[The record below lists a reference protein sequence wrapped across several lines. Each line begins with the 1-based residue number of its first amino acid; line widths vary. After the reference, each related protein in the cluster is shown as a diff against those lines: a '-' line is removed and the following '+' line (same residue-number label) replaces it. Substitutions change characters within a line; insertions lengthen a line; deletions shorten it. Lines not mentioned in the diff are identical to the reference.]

1 MADTEAQQNA
11 GVLESEDDIKTKAA
25 FVRRWLDAI
34 ELSSKEEK
42 DWRKTSAEAREV
54 YEAGEKAPTGTAF
67 NLYYSYIETVCPSL
81 HNSTPVPDIRR
92 RFNDKDPVAK
102 DAADTI
108 ERIISY
114 SIDEYDF
121 DDVLGDSVFDLA
133 TAGRG
138 VARIKYMADLIED
151 GSDVGAQSVE
161 CENIPWASF
170 RRGPARKWADVPWV
184 AFVDYMDKETLKG
197 LNPNI
202 DVPLN
207 FVVDKDGNY
216 KDGAEQDDPEN
227 DIFKRA
233 LVWTIWD
240 KATRKVHFIAPSYPD
255 DVIASVDDPLGLKQF
270 FPIPRPM
277 MTGKASGRLVPLSP
291 YKILKPQV
299 KEIDDLS
306 KRIAKLV
313 KTLRPRGLGPAGVD
327 VDKWAGADDG
337 EIVEVSDVAKWLQEG
352 GSGVMDKLIAWFPL
366 DPAIKAIQEL
376 YMRREQAKME
386 FFEVGGQADIMRG
399 QSNPNEKLGT
409 QQIKQNWGSLRLK
422 KAQAEVQRFARDLFR
437 LKAEIIAEKFTPEN
451 LGVMAGVNLTPPPP
465 PNDPQAMPQYQAAMQ
480 TFQKEQQDWFET
492 LKLLKDEKM
501 RGYRIDV
508 ETDSTIRGD
517 AARNQEAMSMFVQ
530 GTAQYFAA
538 LAPAVEAG
546 AINMEAAISIYSAFC
561 RNFKLGKEVDATLD
575 QLKEQAAEQAAA
587 QAQQGPPPDPEAEK
601 VKAQIEGDK
610 AKLQLEVEK
619 AKLDGQMK
627 QQQAMTDAQLKE
639 REFELKREIA
649 LMEAELKRVIAME
662 DMQMKKQMASEDVGL
677 KKQVAHEDIKIK
689 EKTAENDRKLKAQGK
704 DGGTKVHNGPGID
717 GEEVGRAIEA
727 LGKMLSQSQQQTA
740 QLIAQGNQQVVR
752 ALTAPKSVTTP
763 DGRTYTAQTGTL
775 N

>member
-11 GVLESEDDIKTKAA
+11 GILESPDDVKTKAA
-25 FVRRWLDAI
+25 FVRRWLDEI

-42 DWRKTSAEAREV
+42 SWRKTSAEAREV
-54 YEAGEKAPTGTAF
+54 YEGGEKAPTGTAF

-81 HNSTPVPDIRR
+81 YNSTPIPDVRR
-92 RFNDKDPVAK
+92 DFNDKDPIAK
-102 DAADTI
+102 EGADSI
-108 ERIISY
+108 ERCLNHSM
-114 SIDEYDF
+114 DDYDF
-121 DDVLGDSVFDLA
+121 DDEFGDSVFDLA
-133 TAGRG
+133 TTGRG
-138 VARIKYMADLIED
+138 VTRVKYIAELTED

-170 RRGPARKWADVPWV
+170 RRGPARSWGKVPWI
-184 AFVDYMDKETLKG
+184 AFADYMDKETIKG

-207 FVVDKDGNY
+207 FVADKDGDY

-227 DIFKRA
+227 DVFKRA
-233 LVWTIWD
+233 LVWTVWD
-240 KATRKVHFIAPSYPD
+240 KSTRKVHFIAPSYPD
-255 DVIASVDDPLGLKQF
+255 DVVATVDDPLGLKQF

-306 KRIAKLV
+306 KRINKLV
-313 KTLRPRGLGPAGVD
+313 KTLRPRGIGPGGVD
-327 VDKWAGADDG
+327 VDEWAKADDG

-352 GSGVMDKLIAWFPL
+352 GAGAMDKLIAWFPL
-366 DPAIKAIQEL
+366 DPTVKAIQEL
-376 YMRREQAKME
+376 YARREQAKME

-422 KAQAEVQRFARDLFR
+422 KAQKEVERCARDLFR
-437 LKAEIIAEKFTPEN
+437 LKAELISEKFTPQN
-451 LGVMAGVNLTPPPP
+451 LALMTGIQLQTG
-465 PNDPQAMPQYQAAMQ
+465 DPEQDKIAMQ
-480 TFQKEQQDWFET
+480 KFDAMV
-492 LKLLKDEKM
+492 KLLKDERM

-546 AINMEAAISIYSAFC
+546 AVTMEAAISIYSAFA

-575 QLKEQAAEQAAA
+575 QLKEQAAEQAQQQAA
-587 QAQQGPPPDPEAEK
+587 QGPPENPEVIKAKAEAENNAAK
-601 VKAQIEGDK
+601 QQSDAEHQKAEDQ
-610 AKLQLEVEK
+610 AKLIKTDGDSQAAIIKANSDAALASKKTADEAQLKRDLAFKDADTQRELAL
-619 AKLDGQMK
+619 AKVAVDAYLGMQ
-627 QQQAMTDAQLKE
+627 QQQAANQIKAAEVGAKIKDKNNERSQQAQGNAQLAKGM
-639 REFELKREIA
+639 A
-649 LMEAELKRVIAME
+649 
-662 DMQMKKQMASEDVGL
+662 DMGKAIVEMG
-677 KKQVAHEDIKIK
+677 
-689 EKTAENDRKLKAQGK
+689 ENLLKAQ
-704 DGGTKVHNGPGID
+704 
-717 GEEVGRAIEA
+717 
-727 LGKMLSQSQQQTA
+727 S
-740 QLIAQGNQQVVR
+740 
-752 ALTAPKSVTTP
+752 APKSIKKMP
-763 DGRTYTAQTGTL
+763 DGSYLSKAAQ
-775 N
+775 